1 MEISKTIKN
10 VVHHFG
16 SVHITYFCKCK
27 LTYVVL
33 SHFKFI
39 ISQIYKHKIIN
50 LKLLNC
56 GAGKDSWESLGM
68 QGDQTSHPEGNQH
81 WIFIGRT
88 GAEAEAPIPPDV
100 KSWLIGKDPDAG

>member
-56 GAGKDSWESLGM
+56 GAGKDS
-68 QGDQTSHPEGNQH
+68 
-81 WIFIGRT
+81 
-88 GAEAEAPIPPDV
+88 
-100 KSWLIGKDPDAG
+100 